1 MKLKHRR
8 KEILRGR
15 PLLSRTKWL
24 MIPLGY
30 VAFLV
35 AALVVSLLFVD
46 GFWLAV
52 ALTILA
58 LAASIVPEMVVDL
71 RYSRYR
77 EEWEAANKPDSYTE

>member
-1 MKLKHRR
+1 MKLKGRR
-8 KEILRGR
+8 KEILRGK
-15 PLLSRTKWL
+15 PLLSRTRWL

-30 VAFLV
+30 IASLIVALIAILHFL
-35 AALVVSLLFVD
+35 D
-46 GFWLAV
+46 GIWLAV

-77 EEWEAANKPDSYTE
+77 EEWEAANKPEGYTE